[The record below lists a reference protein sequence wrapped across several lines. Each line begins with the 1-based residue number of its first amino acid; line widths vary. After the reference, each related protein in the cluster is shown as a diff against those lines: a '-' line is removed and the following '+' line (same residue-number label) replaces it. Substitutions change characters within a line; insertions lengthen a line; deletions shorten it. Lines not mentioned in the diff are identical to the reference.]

1 MTQETA
7 NHAIHGFHRKTLRV
21 LGERVSMQ
29 ADPWVCGLCVLLAFA
44 AFGIGAFSLTS
55 GTYPISFA
63 GALEVLAEAVTDP
76 FEGFQGSLAGQD
88 AGNGNVIRMV
98 VVEWRLPRVALA
110 FLLGACLGMSG
121 AIFQSLT
128 RNPLGSPDII
138 GFSAGSYT
146 GALIVILLFSGGYY
160 ETAAGAL
167 VGGIATASLVY
178 LLAWRRGVQGFRLI
192 IVGIGVAAMLGAFNA
207 WMIREADLQVAMSA
221 AIWGAGSLNG
231 LGIEQLIP
239 VMIAVVILVPATL
252 LFGRPLH
259 QLEMGDD
266 VARASGVDVSRAR
279 LILMTLGVALTAIV
293 TAAAGPISF
302 IALVAPQIA
311 RRLARSTGPMLG
323 TSALMGGFLLL
334 IADWTAQHAF
344 GVQLPVG
351 VMTVSIGG
359 LYFLFL
365 LLREGRK

>member
-1 MTQETA
+1 MRMSA
-7 NHAIHGFHRKTLRV
+7 PSHIDFGRSVHVMRRFGGRLSVRFDRLSIFIGLLLAVLSLGVAALSLSSGKYPVPLIDV
-21 LGERVSMQ
+21 LG
-29 ADPWVCGLCVLLAFA
+29 AL
-44 AFGIGAFSLTS
+44 IGR
-55 GTYPISFA
+55 GDDM
-63 GALEVLAEAVTDP
+63 V
-76 FEGFQGSLAGQD
+76 
-88 AGNGNVIRMV
+88 RMI

-110 FLLGACLGMSG
+110 FLLGAALAMSG

-146 GALIVILLFSGGYY
+146 GALVVILLLSGGYY

-167 VGGIATASLVY
+167 IGGIVTAMAVY
-178 LLAWRRGVQGFRLI
+178 LLAYRRGVQGFRLI
-192 IVGIGVAAMLGAFNA
+192 VVGIGVAAMLSAFNA

-231 LGIEQLIP
+231 LGFEQLAP
-239 VMIAVVILVPATL
+239 VVGALAVITPLTL
-252 LFGRPLH
+252 LLSRPMR

-266 VARASGVDVSRAR
+266 VARASGVNANRTR
-279 LILMTLGVALTAIV
+279 LALMVLGVALTAIV

-302 IALVAPQIA
+302 IALAAPQIA
-311 RRLARSTGPMLG
+311 RRLTRAAGVALIP
-323 TSALMGGFLLL
+323 SALTGGLLL
-334 IADWTAQHAF
+334 LAADWAAQHAF

-359 LYFLFL
+359 FYFIWL
-365 LLREGRK
+365 LIREGRK